1 MEERGIKTQ
10 AMTNPEITEK
20 SDHLGWKK
28 LERKRE
34 KKKTKPG
41 ILLYFMALAVQVV
54 KFFLIIIKYW
64 NFPESGIL
72 SLSKSSTIRQTGC
85 EYPISETTRAKNVL
99 FFFFNERKH
108 SEKLLIVMLIF
119 QSEKVSHFDSFA
131 RREFVIKSTLKWCH

>member
-99 FFFFNERKH
+99 FFF
-108 SEKLLIVMLIF
+108 LM
-119 QSEKVSHFDSFA
+119 
-131 RREFVIKSTLKWCH
+131 RENILKNCWL